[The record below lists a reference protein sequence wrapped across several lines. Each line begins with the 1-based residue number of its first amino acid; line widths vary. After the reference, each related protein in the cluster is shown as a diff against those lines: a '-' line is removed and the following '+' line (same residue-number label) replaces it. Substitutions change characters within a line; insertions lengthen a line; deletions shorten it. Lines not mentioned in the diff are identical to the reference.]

1 MGGSKPSPPTIIM
14 PAEQSSTAYQTLIPK
29 KSYKDLAQT
38 TRRMEKEINRITSQR
53 YDEVGTPAEIGAR
66 QRGLEMQESAAY
78 LSSLP
83 KSTPDTS
90 FQTTPRPFDITA
102 TKNAFGQRV
111 GQTIPASTGAS
122 SAPATAPKSQLDA
135 VKDAAK
141 MNLDNA
147 KKEYLDAVKLAKT
160 KGRPKATVTKD
171 PSFAKQ
177 DPKDLLPKQ
186 YNPETGRLFEVDAEE
201 TFDNEEIGF

>member
-1 MGGSKPSPPTIIM
+1 M
-14 PAEQSSTAYQTLIPK
+14 
-29 KSYKDLAQT
+29 LA
-38 TRRMEKEINRITSQR
+38 
-53 YDEVGTPAEIGAR
+53 A
-66 QRGLEMQESAAY
+66 AAY

-83 KSTPDTS
+83 KDVPDTS

-122 SAPATAPKSQLDA
+122 SAPATTPKTQLEA
-135 VKDAAK
+135 VKEAAK

-160 KGRPKATVTKD
+160 KGRPKPTITKD

-177 DPKDLLPKQ
+177 DPKDFLPRQ
-186 YNPETGRLFEVDAEE
+186 YNPDTGKMDIV
-201 TFDNEEIGF
+201 